1 MANLFKNHKGLGDT
15 VDAFTTATGIK
26 AIVKAG
32 SKSLN
37 KPCGCEG
44 RRKTLN
50 EIFPY
55 GKK

>member
-1 MANLFKNHKGLGDT
+1 MSHPLKGHKGFGDT
-15 VDAFTTATGIK
+15 VEAFTKSTGIK
-26 AIVKAG
+26 AIVEAKSKAT
-32 SKSLN
+32 N
-37 KPCGCEG
+37 TPCGCDK